1 MRSRSVAL
9 CLTIFLSCLGL
20 TSAGCSVIGYE
31 IGKSIDNGSPNR
43 SVDRLQIPGIS
54 QGTTVQVVKNDCE
67 VLQCT
72 FLGTDTLPLAEYA
85 RAYSGGLR
93 ESERTDSLPSIGE
106 KVYVDAQI
114 ANRENRYEGEFLG
127 LDRRSMWLRQGGQT
141 CSAQLD
147 LRCVKRL
154 LRENGVVVTGP
165 NLRDLSLDA
174 SIPSMYIIRIEVEGH
189 TLVVGLDDV
198 KEIVVPSS
206 KTATWVG
213 SASGFVLDCVAVG
226 LIVGVVIPTIDQ
238 WKHWGN

>member
-165 NLRDLSLDA
+165 HLRDLSLDA
-174 SIPSMYIIRIEVEGH
+174 SIPRERKQPQKQTAKVKITPFLHHHPKSSPFPKVQTRVIGMRLD
-189 TLVVGLDDV
+189 TLPRQG
-198 KEIVVPSS
+198 K
-206 KTATWVG
+206 
-213 SASGFVLDCVAVG
+213 
-226 LIVGVVIPTIDQ
+226 
-238 WKHWGN
+238 